1 MIETELMNEKE
12 ENAADPE
19 VIATSAPSK
28 SPKMLGTL
36 SIILNINFL
45 I

>member
-19 VIATSAPSK
+19 AIATSVPSK